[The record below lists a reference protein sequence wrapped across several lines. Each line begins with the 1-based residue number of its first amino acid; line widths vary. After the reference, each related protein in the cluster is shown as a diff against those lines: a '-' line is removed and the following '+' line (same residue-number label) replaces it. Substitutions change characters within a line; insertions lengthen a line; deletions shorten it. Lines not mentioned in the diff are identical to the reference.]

1 MTTVIDEDKLFGRI
15 VTGSLGLLA
24 VLTIAALTMFSKK
37 AALGVLAGGTIAVVN
52 FFWLRSV
59 LQRILGQLPAR
70 PVLQAQ
76 LKFVARISV
85 TGFIIYLIIVSGW
98 FSLTGLI
105 IGLSVIVAN
114 IIALSLYGALRPG
127 G

>member
-1 MTTVIDEDKLFGRI
+1 MTTINEDNLFGLI
-15 VTGSLGLLA
+15 VKGSLGMLS
-24 VLTIAALTMFSKK
+24 VLTLTAWAFVSVK
-37 AALGVLAGGTIAVVN
+37 AALGVLAGGLIAVMN

-76 LKFVARISV
+76 LKYIARISV
-85 TGFIIYLIIVSGW
+85 TGFIIYLIIMSGW

-105 IGLSVIVAN
+105 VGLSVIVAN
-114 IIALSLYGALRPG
+114 IIVLSLYGALRPG